1 VYSLFQVY
9 IVENDADLNHLFS
22 LYLQKEGWN
31 ITAFIDG
38 EKACQYIDK
47 CPHIWIMDSSTP
59 DMDGYRILAEV
70 KEKYPRVPVILISD
84 RNSGMDRVMGLE
96 MGCDDYL
103 PKPFLPKELVIR
115 TKKMLERTYGYGPA
129 SRKNLVYNITPYI
142 VDESRR
148 IVLSNSRIIKL
159 TSKEFDLLLLFAKNP
174 LRTFSREQILKN
186 IWGQD
191 YFGSDRSVDDLVRRL
206 RNKMKYLRVEA
217 VYGYGY
223 RMLSNN

>member
-1 VYSLFQVY
+1 MYQVY
-9 IVENDADLNHLFS
+9 LVENDTDLNHLFS

-31 ITAFIDG
+31 ITSFLYG
-38 EKACQYIDK
+38 ENASLYMDK
-47 CPHIWIMDSSTP
+47 CPHIWIMDSSLP
-59 DMDGYRILAEV
+59 DKDGYQVLSEV
-70 KEKYPRVPVILISD
+70 KEKYPRIPVILMSD

-115 TKKMLERTYGYGPA
+115 TKKLLERTYGYGQPT
-129 SRKNLVYNITPYI
+129 RRNLVYSIKPYV
-142 VDESRR
+142 VDENRR
-148 IVLSNSRIIKL
+148 IVYADSKIIKL

-206 RNKMKYLRVEA
+206 RNKMSYLRVEA
-217 VYGYGY
+217 IYGYGY